1 MEEQNRKEN
10 TPKEFRGKEY
20 TVYEAKQRQRQM
32 ETAMR
37 AQRQKV
43 QLLKEGGADPD
54 EVMLAKCK
62 YQGQLDEYAR
72 FSKKMGIKQ
81 ERERIYL
88 DVRGRVAPERYAIKL
103 SDSTDKWAKEA
114 RRELLIA
121 EKSIS
126 GRSKE
131 VLELYGANGKYILTK
146 RGNMNSVRLSVLDYP
161 KLKGAVV
168 THNHPSGGSFSYND
182 IRFLKNMPVSE
193 IRVAT
198 IDGVYYM
205 RKPGKWPSSISNSA
219 DLEKA
224 INDIRKEL
232 RPKYVKLYNKGK
244 ITKVQ
249 RHTMFSNEV
258 NRVFS
263 ERYGLEYGRETYE

>member
-1 MEEQNRKEN
+1 ME
-10 TPKEFRGKEY
+10 
-20 TVYEAKQRQRQM
+20 V
-32 ETAMR
+32 AMR
-37 AQRQKV
+37 AQREKV
-43 QLLKEGGADPD
+43 RLLQAGKADRD
-54 EVMLAKCK
+54 EIILHKAK
-62 YQGQLDEYAR
+62 YQGQLNEYSR
-72 FSKKMGIKQ
+72 FCQKMRLTE

-88 DVRGRVAPERYAIKL
+88 DMRGRVVPERYAMKL

-114 RRELLIA
+114 RKELLIA

-205 RKPGKWPSSISNSA
+205 RKPGKWPSSISSSA

-232 RPKYVKLYNKGK
+232 RPKYVKLYNEGK

-249 RHTMFSNEV
+249 RHIMFSNEV

-263 ERYGLEYGRETYE
+263 ERYGLEYGREAYE